1 MSFHCESPAAEP
13 DSPQRK
19 RSREPMKIST
29 DELNRLTVDALRN
42 QGYGDREI
50 EIMRRILLYAQLRG
64 NNQGVVKLIGKGMPK
79 NRDAGE
85 IRIEKETLL
94 SARLNG
100 NQNHAM
106 LVVHKAMEI
115 VLEKA
120 AHSGFAIAGTC
131 NTSTSSGALGYF
143 ARKIAD
149 AGFVGF
155 VFSRAPE
162 RVAAHGSFKPV
173 FGTNPIAISLPAK
186 PTPVVLDMSTAA
198 MSFYGVVEA
207 QTAGRPLPEGV
218 GYDSEGNISTDPSA
232 VIGGALRA
240 FDGAF
245 KGSALAMIVEALAGP
260 FAGASFSGRKD
271 SKNNW
276 GHLLFAI
283 DPDLVGDRD
292 EFRDNL
298 AELIQRI
305 KQAEKLPGH
314 DRIMIPGE
322 RGDSISSRIMET
334 GELEI
339 EDALLEELRKAAGR
353 I

>member
-1 MSFHCESPAAEP
+1 
-13 DSPQRK
+13 
-19 RSREPMKIST
+19 MKIST
-29 DELNRLTVDALRN
+29 EELNRLTVNALRN
-42 QGYGDREI
+42 QGYDAREI
-50 EIMRRILLYAQLRG
+50 EIIRRILLYAQLRG

-85 IRIEKETLL
+85 MKIEKETLL
-94 SARLNG
+94 SIRLNG

-106 LVVHKAMEI
+106 LVVHRAMEI

-120 AHSGFAIAGTC
+120 AESGFAIAGTC
-131 NTSTSSGALGYF
+131 NTSTSSGAIGYF

-149 AGFVGF
+149 ADFVGF

-162 RVAAHGSFKPV
+162 RVAVHGSFKPI

-207 QTAGRPLPEGV
+207 QTAGLQLPEGV
-218 GYDSEGNISTDPSA
+218 GYDSGGNMSTDPSA

-260 FAGASFSGRKD
+260 FAGASFSGRQD
-271 SKNNW
+271 SKSNW

-292 EFRDNL
+292 EFQDNL
-298 AELIQRI
+298 AQLIQRVRG
-305 KQAEKLPGH
+305 AERLPGH
-314 DRIMIPGE
+314 DRILMPGE
-322 RGDSISSRIMET
+322 RGDSISRRIVET
-334 GELEI
+334 GVLDI
-339 EDALLEELRKAAGR
+339 EDALLEGLRKAAH
-353 I
+353 